1 MARVSLDTGEPTNGR
16 IMSTPAHDPRPES
29 QAAHERA
36 MSEVSDVLMN
46 LDNALAR
53 AKKAKKRLG
62 TGPEEHNAQ
71 LALSDAIKALGE
83 TRARLQK
90 DTYFSGDELRL
101 V

>member
-1 MARVSLDTGEPTNGR
+1 
-16 IMSTPAHDPRPES
+16 MSTPAHDPRTQS

-46 LDNALAR
+46 IENALSR

-71 LALSDAIKALGE
+71 LALNDATKTLEQA
-83 TRARLQK
+83 RARLQK
-90 DTYFSGDELRL
+90 DTYFGGDDLRL
-101 V
+101 M